1 MEGIVMHISKV
12 DIYNYRLLKQTSINC
27 EEDLSLI
34 IGKNNCGKTSFLSIL
49 SKCVGNKS
57 EVGNFD
63 FNDFSTL
70 FQRKLYKVVKGE
82 SSFGEKE
89 LAGIR
94 VDFYIEYNEKDD
106 LTNIS
111 KLMLDLEPQN
121 TTVILRFEYV
131 LKNNFPKLMEE
142 FSKYEADRTTLSS
155 EMAFDKFLKKNHKKF
170 FEFLRYCVLYDYNT
184 KSIDNTT
191 FKFLDNKDVDV
202 SKIIAFNYVSAR
214 RNVSNATD
222 LELSALA
229 SAYYEKTK
237 NQDKNNDTTLNFEKK
252 VDETDNAFDGIYTET
267 FKNLMGKLSKFGGIK
282 KNENIVKVISQIQ
295 VSKLLKDNTT
305 VVYDEQS
312 NFLPENYNGLGYL
325 NLFSI
330 IMKIETVMSDFRKD
344 NKKDEKPADI
354 NLLFIEEP
362 EAHTHPQM
370 QYVFV
375 KNIKNLLSEGK
386 KISNTK
392 ETINL
397 QTFMTTHSS
406 HIVAESEFDD
416 IKYFV
421 KEKCDNGYNIIS
433 KNLKDLK
440 VLYQQEKG
448 EKNNHFKF
456 LKQYLTLNRSEVFF
470 ADKIILIEGDTERIL
485 LPAMMKKVD
494 QDNDYEIPLMSQ
506 NISIIEV
513 GNYSEIYSAFIKF
526 IGTKALI
533 ITDIDTYSLV
543 DDKDEKGNIRKYK
556 NGNVKQ
562 KQELCKVSEG
572 EHTSNSSLKFYLKEQ
587 LEANEGTEKDILINL
602 EMEEK
607 IVSAYEV
614 DNKETDK
621 KEIAWKADKNGKVL
635 IVYQTNE
642 VNCEGVAYNARSFE
656 DAFFH
661 INRKFFTELDG
672 VDDEEKI
679 KKCVKKFQGLKN
691 VKLFFDKTK
700 DSFDLAKDC
709 VNKKPSLAMD
719 ILLNSKSDDKRDFI
733 NWQVP
738 QYIKEGL
745 EWLQKD

>member
-1 MEGIVMHISKV
+1 MHISKV
-12 DIYNYRLLKQTSINC
+12 NVFNYRLLNQTSVSC
-27 EEDLSLI
+27 EKDLSLI
-34 IGKNNCGKTSFLSIL
+34 IGKNNCGKTSFLSVL
-49 SKCVGNKS
+49 SKCIGNKS

-70 FQRKLYKVVKGE
+70 FQKKLYKVVKGE
-82 SSFGEKE
+82 SVFKE
-89 LAGIR
+89 EELTGIR
-94 VDFYIEYNEKDD
+94 VDFYIEYNEDDD

-111 KLMLDLEPQN
+111 KLMLDLEPLN

-131 LKNNFPKLMEE
+131 LKNNLQKLIEQ
-142 FSKYEADRTTLSS
+142 FAKYETDRTTLNS
-155 EMAFDKFLKKNHKKF
+155 EMAFERFIKKNHKKY
-170 FEFLRYCVLYDYNT
+170 FEFMRYSVLYDYRN
-184 KSIDNTT
+184 KKIDNTI
-191 FKFLDNKDVDV
+191 FKYLDNKDIDL

-229 SAYYEKTK
+229 STYYEKSK
-237 NQDKNNDTTLNFEKK
+237 NQEENNVTTLNFEKK
-252 VDETDNAFDGIYTET
+252 VDETDRAFDDIYSET
-267 FKNLMGKLSKFGGIK
+267 FKNLMDKLAKFGGIK

-305 VVYDEQS
+305 VVYDDQS

-330 IMKIETVMSDFRKD
+330 IMKIETIMSDFRKD
-344 NKKDEKPADI
+344 NKKDEQPADI
-354 NLLFIEEP
+354 NILFIEEP

-375 KNIKNLLSEGK
+375 KNIKNLLREGK
-386 KISNTK
+386 KIGDS
-392 ETINL
+392 ERTINL

-421 KEKCDNGYNIIS
+421 KETNSNGFNVIS
-433 KNLKDLK
+433 KNLKDLRT
-440 VLYQQEKG
+440 LYQKEKG
-448 EKNNHFKF
+448 ENNNHFKF

-485 LPAMMKKVD
+485 LPAMIKKID
-494 QDNDYEIPLMSQ
+494 QDNNYDIPLMSQ

-513 GNYSEIYSAFIKF
+513 GNYSEIYSTFIKF
-526 IGTKALI
+526 IGTKVLI
-533 ITDIDTYSLV
+533 ITDIDIYSFTDDV
-543 DDKDEKGNIRKYK
+543 DDNGKPKKNRDGSIKKKQTPCRVSDGKY
-556 NGNVKQ
+556 
-562 KQELCKVSEG
+562 
-572 EHTSNSSLKFYLKEQ
+572 TSNSSLKFYLKDQ
-587 LEANEGTEKDILINL
+587 LETNMGTEKDILTNL
-602 EMEEK
+602 ELKEK
-607 IVSAYEV
+607 VVSADEIYNE
-614 DNKETDK
+614 ETGK
-621 KEIAWKADKNGKVL
+621 TEIVWKADKDGKVL
-635 IVYQTNE
+635 IVYQIGE
-642 VNCEGVAYNARSFE
+642 VNCEGVTYNARSFE

-661 INRKFFTELDG
+661 INKKLFTELDE
-672 VDDEEKI
+672 DDNEKKI
-679 KKCVKKFQGLKN
+679 QKCAETFQGLKN
-691 VKLFFDKTK
+691 VELIFDNKK

-719 ILLNSKSDDKRDFI
+719 ILLNSKSDDKNDFI

-738 QYIKEGL
+738 QYIREGL